1 MEALGVTIIGATTDT
16 LEQAQD
22 IANND
27 PGLTYQVAY
36 GVTKEDADLLGSWWS
51 EDREGYIQPTE
62 FIMGRGGVIL
72 GALFASGPVGRMG
85 VDEVIRMIT
94 NRERR
99 RQQQE
104 TPTT

>member
-1 MEALGVTIIGATTDT
+1 LEALGVTIIGATTDT

-36 GVTKEDADLLGSWWS
+36 GVTKEEADSLGSWWS
-51 EDREGYIQPTE
+51 EDRDGYIQPTE
-62 FIMGRGGVIL
+62 FIMGRGGVVL
-72 GALFASGPVGRMG
+72 GALYASGPVGRMG
-85 VDEVIRMIT
+85 ADEVVRLIT

-104 TPTT
+104 TPAT